1 MNTPFNRDRNKVLVI
16 HDNRV
21 GHLNPSIAVSEM
33 IEKRFFLQAELFQIP
48 FLSKHLVSL
57 FKKLSNFPRLYTA
70 AARLIFKFPTPN
82 LEHTDVIVCSGMPN
96 LIYAAYLSQRFNIP
110 LIYAG
115 GTRKFNWRLI
125 DWTIT
130 TIPENH
136 AGRQIIIPTGA
147 VPSKITS
154 LVNIPSNHEAC
165 LLIGGP
171 THEYPFTELDFIQ
184 MIENFV
190 QFSELHKFK
199 ATVVC
204 SRRTPTLTSETISY
218 LQSKN
223 IELVCPQSST
233 SICDVFKR
241 SEFIFVT
248 EDSATMLSESIQ
260 TGRVVI
266 SVCREDSKTDAIIQ
280 GYLDHQFI
288 QRKTISQL
296 KDVELT
302 SIKID
307 PKLIETIITQQLVDD
322 LKAQS
327 KNLSFYQ
334 SHMSKLK
341 ML

>member
-1 MNTPFNRDRNKVLVI
+1 MR
-16 HDNRV
+16 
-21 GHLNPSIAVSEM
+21 
-33 IEKRFFLQAELFQIP
+33 
-48 FLSKHLVSL
+48 
-57 FKKLSNFPRLYTA
+57 
-70 AARLIFKFPTPN
+70 
-82 LEHTDVIVCSGMPN
+82 
-96 LIYAAYLSQRFNIP
+96 
-110 LIYAG
+110 
-115 GTRKFNWRLI
+115 
-125 DWTIT
+125 
-130 TIPENH
+130 
-136 AGRQIIIPTGA
+136 GRQIIIPTGA
-147 VPSKITS
+147 VPFKITS

-171 THEYPFTELDFIQ
+171 THEYPFNEIDFIQ
-184 MIENFV
+184 MIESFV
-190 QFSELHKFK
+190 QFSEIHKFK

-322 LKAQS
+322 LKTQS

-334 SHMSKLK
+334 SHVSKLK